1 MKVGTK
7 NMLFESVF
15 GRAKHCCCLVCC
27 HGHGVA
33 HSLSVSTSLAFFSR
47 EYADAFMVLCNCG
60 TKETEELGNAR
71 SNKNRRGVQDVKEY
85 LYSQCQD
92 WFELGNVP
100 QHIMNITTCQRASTE
115 AEHSTN
121 CIPDRNKVIFNDVV
135 KELLGETPAK
145 HFLGTSNEMQ
155 GVGV

>member
-1 MKVGTK
+1 M
-7 NMLFESVF
+7 
-15 GRAKHCCCLVCC
+15 
-27 HGHGVA
+27 
-33 HSLSVSTSLAFFSR
+33 
-47 EYADAFMVLCNCG
+47 
-60 TKETEELGNAR
+60 
-71 SNKNRRGVQDVKEY
+71 NRRARGVRDVKEY

-115 AEHSTN
+115 SEHSTN
-121 CIPDRNKVIFNDVV
+121 CIPDRNKVIFNDVD